1 MNTTKSRIKTR
12 DFGEI
17 EISQKDMI
25 TFPSGLFAFE
35 DLRNFVIISPLGE
48 GIYPM
53 WLQSAEDEKPC
64 FIVYNPFEII
74 KDYSPGLSQADK
86 KSIDFS
92 DGDELFY
99 LVIAVVPTDVKKT
112 TVNLKSP
119 VLINME
125 KKLAGQIILDADYPL
140 RMRLFEEESQC

>member
-1 MNTTKSRIKTR
+1 MDTIKTKIKTR

-17 EISQKDMI
+17 EISEKDMI
-25 TFPSGLFAFE
+25 VFPSGLFAFD

-74 KDYSPGLSQADK
+74 KDYSPRLSESDK
-86 KSIDFS
+86 KSVDFS
-92 DGDELFY
+92 DSDELFY
-99 LVIAVVPTDVKKT
+99 LVIAVVPSDVKKT

-119 VLINME
+119 IVINRT
-125 KKLAGQIILDADYPL
+125 KSTASQIILD
-140 RMRLFEEESQC
+140 ESYDIKFPIFREKGVD

>member
-1 MNTTKSRIKTR
+1 MSITKTTIKTR

-17 EISQKDMI
+17 EISENDII

-35 DLRNFVIISPLGE
+35 DLRNFVIISPLGD

-53 WLQSAEDEKPC
+53 WLQSAEKEKPC

-74 KDYSPGLSQADK
+74 KGYSPVLSKADK
-86 KSIDFS
+86 KAVNFS
-92 DGDELFY
+92 DGDEIFY
-99 LVIAVVPTDVKKT
+99 LVIAVVPSDVKKT

-119 VLINME
+119 IVINRT
-125 KKLAGQIILDADYPL
+125 KSTAAQIILDENYDIKFSIFCDKGAD
-140 RMRLFEEESQC
+140 

>member
-119 VLINME
+119 IVINRT
-125 KKLAGQIILDADYPL
+125 KSTAAQIILDESYDIKFPIFREKGAD
-140 RMRLFEEESQC
+140 